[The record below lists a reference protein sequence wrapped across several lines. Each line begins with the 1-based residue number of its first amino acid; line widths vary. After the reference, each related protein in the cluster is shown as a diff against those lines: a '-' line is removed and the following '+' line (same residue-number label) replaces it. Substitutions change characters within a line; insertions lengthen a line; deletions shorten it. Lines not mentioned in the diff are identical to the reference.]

1 MIKVALKKMPYAQAS
16 VQILETGENFR
27 CNLIS
32 YTTCVAHIID
42 GGWLLVNGLYSATTR
57 KHLSAFASEYC
68 GADYS
73 VIKKCYEKNLAYN
86 IYDKIFM
93 DRETGEVFI

>member
-1 MIKVALKKMPYAQAS
+1 MMSVTLKKMPYAQAK
-16 VQILETGENFR
+16 VQIIESGANLR

-57 KHLSAFASEYC
+57 RHLSAFASEYC
-68 GADYS
+68 GTDYS
-73 VIKKCYEKNLAYN
+73 IIKKCYEKNLAYN
-86 IYDKIFM
+86 IYNRIFM

>member
-1 MIKVALKKMPYAQAS
+1 MLTVALKKMPYAQAK
-16 VQILETGENFR
+16 VQLLETGVNLR

-68 GADYS
+68 DANYS
-73 VIKKCYEKNLAYN
+73 IIKKCYEKNLAYN